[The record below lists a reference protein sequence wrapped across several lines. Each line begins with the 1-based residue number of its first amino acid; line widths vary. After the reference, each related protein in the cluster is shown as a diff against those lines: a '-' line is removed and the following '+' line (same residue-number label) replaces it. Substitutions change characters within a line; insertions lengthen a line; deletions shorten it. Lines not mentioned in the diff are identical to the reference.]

1 MDNTVELFVLDLGKH
16 MPVAFKVIHLLFF
29 HFSNLFI
36 DQLSINLIVRVVDTD
51 MGFHLFLLLG
61 RHDDS
66 AILLACLDEA
76 NNLARVQVLMHTDGL
91 QSSFLLGKALVVLH
105 PLVKLSVLVIANM
118 DEVFFGFKH
127 LFLFEEL
134 VVVLNHICCCLLHIV
149 QSDCQANYLKFLFVD
164 ASIVEDSLFVEAE
177 ELLLEL
183 SLDFNDLLSYALQI
197 HKPLFTLL
205 LDRVFEALLE
215 LLQALLLVFIHFF
228 FRLVHPILTDQFFI
242 QLVLFFFHNELVTA
256 HHCLEATH
264 ANVVTL

>member
-1 MDNTVELFVLDLGKH
+1 MQDKVSQVAKTFLILGFERLHLDSDLPFVDNTVELFVLDLGKH

-105 PLVKLSVLVIANM
+105 PLVKLNVLVIANM
-118 DEVFFGFKH
+118 DEVFFGFEH
-127 LFLFEEL
+127 LFLF
-134 VVVLNHICCCLLHIV
+134 
-149 QSDCQANYLKFLFVD
+149 
-164 ASIVEDSLFVEAE
+164 
-177 ELLLEL
+177 
-183 SLDFNDLLSYALQI
+183 
-197 HKPLFTLL
+197 
-205 LDRVFEALLE
+205 
-215 LLQALLLVFIHFF
+215 
-228 FRLVHPILTDQFFI
+228 
-242 QLVLFFFHNELVTA
+242 
-256 HHCLEATH
+256 
-264 ANVVTL
+264 